1 MSAFKFQNEDF
12 NLNVMNP
19 RWSFT
24 KVCSIYVNLNLMLS
38 SINSFWNH
46 LVNLNQTEM
55 VLYQLIL
62 KPFSKFESNWDGSLS
77 DLYLRTPSSNW
88 LRCLHIFS
96 YKPDH
101 QFGHNMVGITCLFS
115 GIISISRWPLG
126 QLLDWHVHLFFS
138 LITEQIWYEGHMI
151 AFSIFWHIW
160 HLTR

>member
-1 MSAFKFQNEDF
+1 MSTFKFQNEDF

-19 RWSFT
+19 WWSFT

-46 LVNLNQTEM
+46 LVNLNQT
-55 VLYQLIL
+55 
-62 KPFSKFESNWDGSLS
+62 DGSLS
-77 DLYLRTPSSNW
+77 DLYLRAPSSNW

-101 QFGHNMVGITCLFS
+101 QFGHNLVGITCLFS

-160 HLTR
+160 HLSR

>member
-1 MSAFKFQNEDF
+1 VLSHTLRDNKSINNEYFQISKWRLQFKCHEPLMIIYKSVF
-12 NLNVMNP
+12 NLCQ
-19 RWSFT
+19 S
-24 KVCSIYVNLNLMLS
+24 KSDA
-38 SINSFWNH
+38 
-46 LVNLNQTEM
+46 

-62 KPFSKFESNWDGSLS
+62 KPFSKFEPNWDGSLS
-77 DLYLRTPSSNW
+77 DLYLRAPSSNW

-138 LITEQIWYEGHMI
+138 LITEQIWYERHMI

-160 HLTR
+160 HLSR